1 MQKIAKLI
9 IVLVAIILTT
19 SCEDVIDLNLD
30 NAAPRLVVDASIV
43 WTKGTDGAN
52 QTIRLTTTAP
62 FYNNSVPAANGAI
75 VSVTSNNQ
83 VFQFVEDGNTGNYI
97 CQNFVPEIGE
107 TYFLNIIYNGVTYVA
122 TEKFIASP
130 SISNVVQTEEGGFLG
145 TDKEVRFL
153 WQDNADEENFY
164 LTSFNAQGWL
174 TPDYSPQSDRF
185 FNGNQ
190 MFSQYSDEDL
200 TANTILDLRLSGIS
214 LQYYNYLIVLYGNAS
229 GGNPFQG
236 PPATV
241 RGNVVNPINTEDFA
255 LGYFSLSESDFQTYV
270 VQ

>member
-9 IVLVAIILTT
+9 IFFFAIILTT
-19 SCEDVIDLNLD
+19 SCEDVIDLKLD
-30 NAAPRLVVDASIV
+30 NAAPRLVVDAAIV

-62 FYNNSVPAANGAI
+62 FYNNSVPAANAAI
-75 VSVTSNNQ
+75 VSVTSNSQ
-83 VFQFVEDGNTGNYI
+83 VFEFLEDGNTGNYI

-107 TYFLNIIYNGVTYVA
+107 TYVLNIIYNGVTYVA
-122 TEKFIASP
+122 TEKFVPSP
-130 SISNVVQTEEGGFLG
+130 PILNVVQTEEGGFLG

-153 WQDNADEENFY
+153 WQDNGAEDNYY
-164 LTSFNAQGWL
+164 LSSFNSQGWL

-190 MFSQYSDEDL
+190 MFALYSDEDL
-200 TANTILDLRLSGIS
+200 AAHTTLYLRLSGIS
-214 LQYYNYLIVLYGNAS
+214 LQYYNYLVVLFGAAS

-241 RGNVVNPINTEDFA
+241 RGNVVNPMNTDDFA
-255 LGYFSLSESDFQTYV
+255 LGYFSLCESDVQTYI

>member
-1 MQKIAKLI
+1 MRKITQLFLLLI
-9 IVLVAIILTT
+9 TISIAT
-19 SCEDVIDLNLD
+19 SCEEVIDLDL
-30 NAAPRLVVDASIV
+30 ATAEPKLVVDAAIV

-62 FYNNSVPAANGAI
+62 FYNNSVPAANAAI
-75 VSVTSNNQ
+75 VSVTTNNQ
-83 VFQFVEDGNTGNYI
+83 VFEFVEDGNSGNYI
-97 CQNFVPEIGE
+97 CQNFVPIIGE
-107 TYFLNIIYNGVTYVA
+107 SYVLNIIYKGVTYIA
-122 TEKFIASP
+122 TEKFIP
-130 SISNVVQTEEGGFLG
+130 TPPILNVAQTEEGGFLG
-145 TDKEVRFL
+145 TDKEVRFF
-153 WQDNADEENFY
+153 WQDNAAEDNYY

-190 MFSQYSDEDL
+190 MFALYSDEDL
-200 TANTILDLRLSGIS
+200 TANTTLYLRLSGIS
-214 LQYYNYLIVLYGNAS
+214 LQYYNYLVVLFGNAS

-241 RGNVVNPINTEDFA
+241 RGNVVNPMDTDDFA
-255 LGYFSLSESDFQTYV
+255 LGYFSLSENDVRTYI

>member
-1 MQKIAKLI
+1 MRKITQLFLLLI
-9 IVLVAIILTT
+9 TISIAT
-19 SCEDVIDLNLD
+19 SCEEVIDLDL
-30 NAAPRLVVDASIV
+30 ATAEPKLVVDAAIV

-62 FYNNSVPAANGAI
+62 FYNNSVPAANAAI
-75 VSVTSNNQ
+75 VSVTTNNQ
-83 VFQFVEDGNTGNYI
+83 VFEFLEDGNTGNYI
-97 CQNFVPEIGE
+97 CQNFVPIIGE
-107 TYFLNIIYNGVTYVA
+107 TYVLNIIYKGVTYIA
-122 TEKFIASP
+122 TEKFTPTPPIL
-130 SISNVVQTEEGGFLG
+130 NVAQTEEGGFLG
-145 TDKEVRFL
+145 TDKEVRFF
-153 WQDNADEENFY
+153 WQDNPAEDNYY

-190 MFSQYSDEDL
+190 MFALYSDEDL
-200 TANTILDLRLSGIS
+200 TANTTLYLRLSGIS
-214 LQYYNYLIVLYGNAS
+214 LQYYNYLVVLFGNAS

-241 RGNVVNPINTEDFA
+241 RGNVVNPMDTDDFA
-255 LGYFSLSESDFQTYV
+255 LGYFSLSENDVRTYI